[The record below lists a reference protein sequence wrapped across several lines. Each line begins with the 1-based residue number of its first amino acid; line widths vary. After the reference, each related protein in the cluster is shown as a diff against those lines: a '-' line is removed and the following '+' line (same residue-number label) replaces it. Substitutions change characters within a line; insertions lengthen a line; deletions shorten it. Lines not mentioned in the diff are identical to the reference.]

1 MRELHVDAAR
11 IIDIE
16 SGTQT
21 NLEQRLIQNAI
32 RHTVVF
38 FVDEQRGLMRGDGI
52 DQALDERRVQVRA
65 VRKA

>member
-1 MRELHVDAAR
+1 MSELNVDAAR

-38 FVDEQRGLMRGDGI
+38 FVGEQRGLMRGDGI
-52 DQALDERRVQVRA
+52 DQALDERRVQV
-65 VRKA
+65 

>member
-1 MRELHVDAAR
+1 MSELHVDAAR

-38 FVDEQRGLMRGDGI
+38 FVGEQRGLMRGDGI
-52 DQALDERRVQVRA
+52 DQALDERRVQV
-65 VRKA
+65 

>member
-38 FVDEQRGLMRGDGI
+38 FVGEQRGLMRGDGI
-52 DQALDERRVQVRA
+52 DQALDERRVQV
-65 VRKA
+65 

>member
-1 MRELHVDAAR
+1 MSELNVDAAR

-38 FVDEQRGLMRGDGI
+38 FVGEQRGLMRGDGV
-52 DQALDERRVQVRA
+52 DQTLDKRWVQV
-65 VRKA
+65 

>member
-1 MRELHVDAAR
+1 MSELHVDAAR

-16 SGTQT
+16 RGTQT

-38 FVDEQRGLMRGDGI
+38 FVGEQRGLMRGDGI
-52 DQALDERRVQVRA
+52 DQALDERRVQV
-65 VRKA
+65 